1 MNNQL
6 PKVVQDCHDLL
17 LWLIPLL
24 DKFPR
29 SRRFTLGERLENGL
43 LDILADLI
51 EATYSQRKKTALLR
65 ASRQLEIVRHL
76 WRLSHEL
83 KVIPYKRYKHGA
95 QLINEIGRQM
105 GGWLRQS

>member
-1 MNNQL
+1 VDSLFCNTIKYELECKVNLQELVQVNLALRLDQTMNNQL

-51 EATYSQRKKTALLR
+51 EAT
-65 ASRQLEIVRHL
+65 
-76 WRLSHEL
+76 
-83 KVIPYKRYKHGA
+83 
-95 QLINEIGRQM
+95 
-105 GGWLRQS
+105 